1 MEKKGSQLYV
11 LRIFRFFRT
20 VVLNR
25 DDSVPQ
31 GHVTVSRD
39 IFGIAAGGQMPLT
52 FIFIFI
58 YICQPQVFAA
68 ARGLLSGCGA
78 PSLVLDVSVVGAAQA
93 SLLPDM
99 WDISSLTRD

>member
-1 MEKKGSQLYV
+1 
-11 LRIFRFFRT
+11 
-20 VVLNR
+20 
-25 DDSVPQ
+25 
-31 GHVTVSRD
+31 
-39 IFGIAAGGQMPLT
+39 MPLT

-99 WDISSLTRD
+99 WDISSLTRDWATPPALEGGFLTTGPPQKSPTDVFVSLGPEMFYSAQNG